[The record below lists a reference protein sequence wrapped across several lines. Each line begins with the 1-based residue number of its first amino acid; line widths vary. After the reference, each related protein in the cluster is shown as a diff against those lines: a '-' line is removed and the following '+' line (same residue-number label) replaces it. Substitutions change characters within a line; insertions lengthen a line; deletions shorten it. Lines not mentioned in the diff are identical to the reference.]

1 MMWMKKFSAV
11 AFVAFALPASACA
24 QPAPAQKESILIVGA
39 TAHLGNGTAIER
51 SAVGF
56 SSGKISFVGTA
67 DRANRAQYQ
76 RIIEAEG
83 QHLYPGFI
91 AANTT
96 LGLSEIDAVRATR
109 DYAEVGAFNPNVR
122 SIIAYDAES
131 MVTPTTVANGVLLAQ
146 IVPKSGVLSGT
157 SSVVQLDA
165 WNWEDAAVR
174 IDDGVH
180 LNWPRMTDKSGWYG
194 DFGELKQ
201 SEQAQK
207 LIDELD
213 QFIVD
218 AKAYCEQDV
227 RSLKNLRL
235 EAMCGVLNG
244 EKTLYIHADRI
255 REMASAIRFS
265 KNHNVP
271 KIVIVGGAEAWLAP
285 ELFTDNNV
293 GLMIARVHSL
303 PDQAG
308 DDIELPY
315 KLPAIL
321 DRKGVPFAMQNW
333 GSHERM
339 YLRNFPF
346 NIGTA
351 IAHGLSYERAVSAI
365 TLDVA
370 TLLGIEKQYGSI
382 EVGKSATLFLS
393 TGDAFDMRGNAVQYA
408 FIDGRELRLEN
419 RQSELFNRYKSRYSK

>member
-1 MMWMKKFSAV
+1 MKKYSAV
-11 AFVAFALPASACA
+11 VFVVIALFAKSNA
-24 QPAPAQKESILIVGA
+24 QPAPEQKESILIVGA

-56 SSGKISFVGTA
+56 SNGKISFVGTA
-67 DRANRAQYQ
+67 DRANQAQFQ

-96 LGLSEIDAVRATR
+96 LGLSEIGAVRATR

-131 MVTPTTVANGVLLAQ
+131 MVTPTTITNGVLLAQ

-201 SEQAQK
+201 SEGAQK
-207 LIDELD
+207 VIDQLD
-213 QFIVD
+213 QFFTD
-218 AKAYCEQDV
+218 AKNYCTQADPSPV
-227 RSLKNLRL
+227 NLRL
-235 EAMCGVLNG
+235 AAMCDVLNG
-244 EKTLYIHADRI
+244 NQTLYIHADRV
-255 REMASAIRFS
+255 RDMASGIRFS

-271 KIVIVGGAEAWLAP
+271 KIVVVGGAEAWIAP

-293 GLMIARVHSL
+293 GLMISRVHAL
-303 PDQAG
+303 PDHPD

-321 DRKGVPFAMQNW
+321 DQKNVPFAMQNW

-339 YLRNFPF
+339 HLRNLPF
-346 NIGTA
+346 NVGTA

-365 TLDVA
+365 TLNVA
-370 TLLGIEKQYGSI
+370 ILLGIEKQYGSI

-393 TGDAFDMRGNAVQYA
+393 AGDAFDMRGNAVQYA

-419 RQSELFNRYKSRYSK
+419 RQSELFNRYKLRYSK